1 MKILRL
7 VLAFWLVCTTVAVA
21 TPYRLG
27 TKEFGQASYYGKK
40 FHGRSTASGEKFNM
54 YAMTAA
60 HKHLPFGSLV
70 RITNKTNGK
79 RVILR
84 INDRGPFKKGRIIDV
99 SYKAAQELDL
109 VRAGVADVE
118 MLVLRLSAI
127 GKMYK
132 EPKLKPT
139 SRPII
144 TPPEVVVKEE
154 KAEEQSFK
162 KEKKQVLVF
171 DPLGGK
177 ASPRGYTVQT
187 NAYRDLEEAKAETK
201 MLKNMGFHD
210 TYLEVKRFGKRQYL
224 IRVLVGQANSKR
236 AAERT
241 RRKLQKRGF
250 PDSFVRPHDV
260 QRKRLKAKL

>member
-7 VLAFWLVCTTVAVA
+7 ALALWLVCTTFVIA

-27 TKEFGQASYYGKK
+27 GKEFGQASYYGQK
-40 FHGRSTASGEKFNM
+40 FHGRLTASGEKFNM

-70 RITNKTNGK
+70 RITNKANGK
-79 RVILR
+79 QVVLR

-99 SYKAAQELDL
+99 SYKAAEELDL
-109 VRAGVADVE
+109 IQAGVTDVE

-132 EPKLKPT
+132 EPKPKIK
-139 SRPII
+139 SRPVVV
-144 TPPEVVVKEE
+144 PPEVVVKEE
-154 KAEEQSFK
+154 KVKELPDK
-162 KEKKQVLVF
+162 KGKKKILVF
-171 DPLGGK
+171 DPSGGK

-187 NAYRDLEEAKAETK
+187 SAYRDLEEAKAEARL
-201 MLKNMGFHD
+201 LKNMGFHD
-210 TYLEVKRFGKRQYL
+210 TYLEAKRLGKRQYL
-224 IRVLVGQANSKR
+224 IRVLVGQADKR
-236 AAERT
+236 AAERI
-241 RRKLQKRGF
+241 RKKLQKRGF

-260 QRKRLKAKL
+260 QRKHLKAKL